1 MNSARL
7 RAFHAAATEG
17 SFTAAARRLGISQP
31 AITVQVKALEAQ
43 YGVRLF
49 ERRGRGI
56 ALTDLGRTLLTL
68 TRRMH
73 ELDAEVEG
81 LLGARRDLVAG
92 DLRLA
97 ADGPYHVI
105 DLLAAVRARYPAL
118 DVSVEVGNSED
129 VLASLI
135 DWRADVAVLGR
146 AVEGPHLDAV
156 EIGRHEVVLM
166 VPAEHPF
173 AAAGAVPLA
182 ALDGVPM
189 VWREAASATRS
200 VMAAALDAAGVRPTL
215 ALEISSRE
223 AVREAVAAGFG
234 IGVVQAPEF
243 GHDDR
248 LVAVRIADVRIET
261 GEWAVALAERR
272 EAPLVRAIMALA
284 GARRRKGVS
293 TAFPGGL

>member
-73 ELDAEVEG
+73 ELDGEVEG

-261 GEWAVALAERR
+261 GEWVVALAERR

-284 GARRRKGVS
+284 GARRSKGVS
-293 TAFPGGL
+293 TAIPGGL

>member
-7 RAFHAAATEG
+7 CAFHAAATEG

-31 AITVQVKALEAQ
+31 AVTVQVKALEAQ

-68 TRRMH
+68 TRRLH
-73 ELDAEVEG
+73 ELEAEVEG

-118 DVSVEVGNSED
+118 EVSVEVGNSED

-146 AVEGPHLDAV
+146 PVEGPHLDAV

-166 VPAEHPF
+166 VPADHPF
-173 AAAGAVPLA
+173 AATGAVPLA
-182 ALDGVPM
+182 ALEGVPM
-189 VWREAASATRS
+189 VLREAASATRS

-223 AVREAVAAGFG
+223 AVREAVAQGLGLGLVADMAY
-234 IGVVQAPEF
+234 VP
-243 GHDDR
+243 DPR
-248 LVAVRIADVRIET
+248 LVKLLLAPPGFDGVMA
-261 GEWAVALAERR
+261 ALPALPPFWRACSSRLRR
-272 EAPLVRAIMALA
+272 
-284 GARRRKGVS
+284 GCHWGS
-293 TAFPGGL
+293 

>member
-31 AITVQVKALEAQ
+31 AVTVQVKALEAQ

-68 TRRMH
+68 TRRLH
-73 ELDAEVEG
+73 ELETEVEG

-118 DVSVEVGNSED
+118 EVSVEVGNSED

-146 AVEGPHLDAV
+146 PVEGPHLDAV

-166 VPAEHPF
+166 VPADHPF

-182 ALDGVPM
+182 ALEGVPM
-189 VWREAASATRS
+189 VLREAASATRS

-248 LVAVRIADVRIET
+248 LVAVRIADVRIEA

-272 EAPLVRAIMALA
+272 DAPLVRAIMALA
-284 GARRRKGVS
+284 GARRSKGAS
-293 TAFPGGL
+293 MALPPRL

>member
-189 VWREAASATRS
+189 VWREVASATRS

-284 GARRRKGVS
+284 GARPRKGIS
-293 TAFPGGL
+293 TTFPAGL